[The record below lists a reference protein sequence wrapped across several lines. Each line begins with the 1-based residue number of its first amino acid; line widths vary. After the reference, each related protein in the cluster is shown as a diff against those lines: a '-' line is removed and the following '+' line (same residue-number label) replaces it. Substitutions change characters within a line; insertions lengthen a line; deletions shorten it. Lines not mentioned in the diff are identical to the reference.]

1 MNTIT
6 HKLNGVTCIRMSDN
20 VIRDLRSYSPQGCP
34 FIGYTL
40 YDLLQDLIGMYSWK
54 IDRGYT
60 ILITEFIKQLQNQHI
75 QIWSDDEG
83 KIVYDGDYGDIPE
96 GLDYAEVSSI
106 DNIYADNKGVICL
119 NIWSMD

>member
-6 HKLNGVTCIRMSDN
+6 HKFNGAIYISMSDN

-40 YDLLQDLIGMYSWK
+40 YDLLQDLIDMYSWK

-60 ILITEFIKQLQNQHI
+60 MAITDFIKLLQREKYINA
-75 QIWSDDEG
+75 
-83 KIVYDGDYGDIPE
+83 IVYGDDIIRLIE
-96 GLDYAEVSSI
+96 R
-106 DNIYADNKGVICL
+106 
-119 NIWSMD
+119 

>member
-6 HKLNGVTCIRMSDN
+6 HKFNGVTLISMSDN

-40 YDLLQDLIGMYSWK
+40 YDLLQDLIDMYSWK

-60 ILITEFIKQLQNQHI
+60 MTITDFIKLLQKQKYIHA
-75 QIWSDDEG
+75 
-83 KIVYDGDYGDIPE
+83 IVYGDDIIRLIE
-96 GLDYAEVSSI
+96 R
-106 DNIYADNKGVICL
+106 
-119 NIWSMD
+119 

>member
-6 HKLNGVTCIRMSDN
+6 HKLNGVTHISMSDN

-40 YDLLQDLIGMYSWK
+40 YDLLQDLIDMYSWK

-60 ILITEFIKQLQNQHI
+60 MSLGDFIRLLQTENYAHAV
-75 QIWSDDEG
+75 
-83 KIVYDGDYGDIPE
+83 VYGEAMMRIIEEDI
-96 GLDYAEVSSI
+96 
-106 DNIYADNKGVICL
+106 
-119 NIWSMD
+119 

>member
-6 HKLNGVTCIRMSDN
+6 HKFNGVTRISMSDN

-40 YDLLQDLIGMYSWK
+40 YDLLQDLIDMYSWK

-60 ILITEFIKQLQNQHI
+60 MTITDFIKLLQKQKYIHA
-75 QIWSDDEG
+75 
-83 KIVYDGDYGDIPE
+83 IVYGDDIIRLIE
-96 GLDYAEVSSI
+96 R
-106 DNIYADNKGVICL
+106 
-119 NIWSMD
+119 

>member
-40 YDLLQDLIGMYSWK
+40 YNLLQDLIGMYNWK

-60 ILITEFIKQLQNQHI
+60 ILIYVVAQEAVLNDLCYELKIDDLI
-75 QIWSDDEG
+75 DDGLDDE
-83 KIVYDGDYGDIPE
+83 
-96 GLDYAEVSSI
+96 EV
-106 DNIYADNKGVICL
+106 
-119 NIWSMD
+119 

>member
-20 VIRDLRSYSPQGCP
+20 VIRDLRSYSPQGYP

-60 ILITEFIKQLQNQHI
+60 ILITEFIKQLQN
-75 QIWSDDEG
+75 E
-83 KIVYDGDYGDIPE
+83 KYTKAIVYGDDIIRLIE
-96 GLDYAEVSSI
+96 R
-106 DNIYADNKGVICL
+106 
-119 NIWSMD
+119 